1 MFQSREDYKQ
11 PLANVRHLL
20 VKFEGGTTDSQG
32 NVTYSDYELLSAKLE
47 AEGYLNEY
55 KNGDMTEESFIA
67 LVKAHSDDTSAET
80 GGLFEDITP
89 ASNYVANFLNWS
101 IDPDREKGDVEV
113 IETEFGYHV
122 MYYVGDDELTY
133 RDYMIKNTLLNQDME
148 KWETEQTDAAVVTEG
163 STGRINFGLIY
174 AAG

>member
-1 MFQSREDYKQ
+1 M
-11 PLANVRHLL
+11 A
-20 VKFEGGTTDSQG
+20 
-32 NVTYSDYELLSAKLE
+32 
-47 AEGYLNEY
+47 
-55 KNGDMTEESFIA
+55 
-67 LVKAHSDDTSAET
+67 
-80 GGLFEDITP
+80 
-89 ASNYVANFLNWS
+89 
-101 IDPDREKGDVEV
+101 V